1 MKAYTAKRSVS
12 RPQPWARRTLA
23 TALVGGI
30 VVLAGRCAPCSLA
43 LQPPPEAEQQVAN
56 EHITQGAIRGGIRF
70 LADDLLEGRQP
81 GSTGDRL
88 TQLYL
93 STQFQGMGLE
103 PILPDGEWLQP
114 VPLVGVTTQAPEQ
127 LVFRHVSG
135 ELAVP
140 WHSGYIATVGRQA
153 SQTSLAAAEVVF
165 VGYGIVAPEYD
176 WDDYKG
182 QDLRGKILLM
192 MNNDPADDPQLFGGK
207 RRLYYGRWDYKYE
220 IAAKQGAAGAIII
233 HTTPSAGYP
242 FSVVQTSWSGE
253 EFQLAG
259 AADGPLE
266 MRGWVTDEVARQLVA
281 LSGADLD
288 RLREAAERRD
298 FQPVSLGT
306 TLTASFAAQTR
317 QLETANVLGWLP
329 GSDPDLAQECVVFMA
344 HHDHLGMAESRDA
357 SGNNIYNGAIDN
369 ASGTASLLAIARAC
383 AALPTAPRRSL
394 LFAAVAAEEQGL
406 LGSKYLAQ
414 HPPLPAGRMAAVVN
428 IDGMNFLGPTRD
440 VNVIGLGKSSM
451 DALVERFATW
461 QQRVVTPDLFPDRG
475 YFYRSDQFSMAKIGV
490 PAVYLHAG
498 IDVRGKPAG
507 WGREQLDRWTETDYH
522 QTSDIYRPEWD
533 LRGAVEDVQL
543 LMYVGLAAA
552 NADQRPAWKPGDEF
566 EAARQQALADLP
578 LELPH

>member
-1 MKAYTAKRSVS
+1 MRAQTLKRTFNRVDSSPGTAVASIIV
-12 RPQPWARRTLA
+12 A
-23 TALVGGI
+23 TVALV
-30 VVLAGRCAPCSLA
+30 VACSPNGLA
-43 LQPPPEAEQQVAN
+43 LQPPPEAEQRVAV
-56 EHITQGAIRGGIRF
+56 EHITEGALRGGIRF

-93 STQFQGMGLE
+93 STQFQGIGLE
-103 PILPDGEWLQP
+103 PILPGGQWLQP
-114 VPLVGVTTQAPEQ
+114 VPLVGVTTTAPEQ
-127 LVFRHVSG
+127 LVFKHQSL
-135 ELAVP
+135 ELVVP

-153 SQTSLAAAEVVF
+153 ALTSLDAAEVVF

-220 IAAKQGAAGAIII
+220 IAARQGAAGAIII

-259 AADGPLE
+259 SADSPLE
-266 MRGWVTDEVARQLVA
+266 MRGWVTDEVARQLVS
-281 LSGADLD
+281 LSGNELD
-288 RLREAAERRD
+288 ALRVAAERRD

-306 TLTASFAAQTR
+306 TLTAEFSARNR

-329 GSDPDLAQECVVFMA
+329 GSDPELSQECVVFMA

-357 SGNNIYNGAIDN
+357 TGNNIYNGAIDN

-406 LGSKYLAQ
+406 LGSKHLAQ
-414 HPPLPAGRMAAVVN
+414 YPPLPAGRLAAVVN

-440 VNVIGLGKSSM
+440 VNVIGLGKSNM
-451 DALVERFATW
+451 DAFVERFAHW
-461 QQRVVTPDLFPDRG
+461 QKRVVTPDLFPDRG

-498 IDVRGKPAG
+498 IDVRGKPPG
-507 WGREQLDRWTETDYH
+507 WGRQQLDRWTETDYH

-533 LRGAVEDVQL
+533 LSGAVEDVQL

-552 NADQRPAWKPGDEF
+552 NADQRPAWTTGDEF
-566 EAARQQALADLP
+566 EAARQQALA
-578 LELPH
+578 ELP